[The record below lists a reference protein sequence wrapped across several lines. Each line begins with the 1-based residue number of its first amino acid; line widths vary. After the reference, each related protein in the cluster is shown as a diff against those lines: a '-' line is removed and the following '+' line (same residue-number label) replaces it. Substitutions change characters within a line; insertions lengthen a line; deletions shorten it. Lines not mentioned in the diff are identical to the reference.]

1 MATAQTTP
9 VYQPHVVIVQ
19 FAAGTGIAGGAAQT
33 GLQTFD
39 RMAVP
44 YSVHRIERVFPFLD
58 NVMPTP
64 ETARNLDALRRTY
77 YVQYR
82 ANDGPKNVA
91 NTLGAARGVVYA
103 EPVIINRVHGTE
115 ALYPTEPNDALYSR
129 QTYLSR
135 LRLTEAW
142 DEVKGEDG
150 TPPVV
155 IAIVDG
161 GGEWRHEDL
170 LANVW
175 ANPGEVANN
184 GLDDDANGFI
194 DDVHGVNLANEDPT
208 NNDPAGLAQTPGSAL
223 HGTMVAGVASAVTDN
238 STGVAGAAWNAELMH
253 VNAGCSQDDGA
264 ICFGYEGILYAAANG
279 ADIINSSWGGVGE
292 SGTVTNTIN
301 QALEL
306 ATDMGALVVASAGN
320 ASSSNDLFPVY
331 PAVHPRVLSV
341 GATAKDSRRKSSSSN
356 FGRLVNVFAPG
367 EDILS
372 TAPGAGYTSSAG
384 ASFSAPLV
392 SGIAALVKTKFPSI
406 RADALREQVRLA
418 AENMDAQNPGLAG
431 QLGRGYVNAIAA
443 VQEPALPAVR
453 VKRWAWHDSD
463 GNGQIGSGDSV
474 TVKVVIV
481 NHLTNAQKLTIGLRA
496 AEPYP
501 FIEMTVPNVE
511 VGTLDRGDSTEATF
525 QFSVAPSAPQNRRVQ
540 LYTRIQVEAH
550 VDESD
555 MLSFGI
561 NLDNDN
567 VHGALSALYT
577 ATDGDNWHSNDGW
590 DISRVPTSEELA
602 QWFGVY
608 LPNGFL
614 LGLYLNDN
622 NLSGVVPADLGK
634 LSELREL
641 DLNSNL
647 LSGSIP
653 AELSSL
659 SQLQTLNL
667 QNNTLT
673 GAIPSELGSLSE
685 LRQLLLNENNILGE
699 VPSEL
704 GNLSELR
711 QLRLN
716 DNRFY
721 SKVPPELGNLVQLKR
736 LDLHSNSLDGPLPPE
751 LGNLAQLEWLDLH
764 NNYFD
769 GPLPPELG
777 NLAQLKR
784 LDLYNNYFDGP
795 LPPELGN
802 LAQLEQLILT
812 QNQST
817 GPIPRELGNLAQ
829 LRVLNLEWNRL
840 YGPIPSELGNL
851 AQLRVLNLKN
861 NRLSGPIRSEL
872 GNLAQLQRL
881 NLESNW
887 FYGPI
892 PSELGNLAQL
902 RVLDLK
908 NNQLRGPTPSELGN
922 LAQLRVLDL
931 EDNFLSGTLPR
942 SFLQLRLTRL
952 NFDGQDLC
960 APNDDAF
967 QAWLNRIHDVSG
979 PTCNQLIFIGTVQDQ
994 NYSLGDA
1001 IADLVLPAATGGTSP
1016 YTYALT
1022 PGLPAFLVFD
1032 ANTRTVSGTPEA
1044 LAPATQYT
1052 YSVMDSAGQATSLTF
1067 SIQTGTNGFSGIAAD
1082 QTFQRAQA
1090 IVPLVLPAA
1099 NQGTAPIDYT
1109 LTPAL
1114 PEGLTFDN
1122 ASRTISGTPKT
1133 VMAATPYVFTATDLN
1148 GSRDSLTFGIKVYSP
1163 VGAEPE
1169 SLPVAFTLRGN
1180 YPNPFHQATH
1190 ILFDLPWHGNVSVD
1204 VRDVLGRRVLELPY
1218 QAMAAGW
1225 ERSIRLDGAALPS
1238 GHFVYRVYVQSPA
1251 GNEVHA
1257 GMFVHLH

>member
-9 VYQPHVVIVQ
+9 VYQPRVVIVQ

-77 YVQYR
+77 YVRYR
-82 ANDGPKNVA
+82 ANDGPKDVA

-238 STGVAGAAWNAELMH
+238 GTGVAGAAWNAELMH

-320 ASSSNDLFPVY
+320 ASSNNDLFPEY

-356 FGRLVNVFAPG
+356 YGRLVNVFAPG

-443 VQEPALPAVR
+443 VQEPTLPAVR

-501 FIEMTVPNVE
+501 FIEMTVPSVV
-511 VGTLDRGDSTEATF
+511 VGTLARGDSTVVRF
-525 QFSVAPSAPQNRRVQ
+525 QLAVASIAPNNRRVQ
-540 LYTRIQVEAH
+540 FYIHIREGAH

-555 MLSFGI
+555 MLSFYI
-561 NLDNDN
+561 NLLNDN

-577 ATDGDNWHSNDGW
+577 ATDGDNWHRNDGW

-608 LPNGFL
+608 LPNVFL
-614 LGLYLNDN
+614 LGLHLGDN
-622 NLSGVVPADLGK
+622 NLNGTIPGDLGK
-634 LSELREL
+634 LYYLQEL
-641 DLNSNL
+641 DLDSNSL
-647 LSGSIP
+647 DGHIP
-653 AELSSL
+653 TELSHL
-659 SQLQTLNL
+659 SQLRRLNL
-667 QNNTLT
+667 GKNSLT
-673 GAIPSELGSLSE
+673 GLIVNELE
-685 LRQLLLNENNILGE
+685 
-699 VPSEL
+699 
-704 GNLSELR
+704 NLSELR
-711 QLRLN
+711 DLRLN

-721 SKVPPELGNLVQLKR
+721 SKIPPELGNLVQLKR

-751 LGNLAQLEWLDLH
+751 LGNLVQLERLDLH

-777 NLAQLKR
+777 NLAQL
-784 LDLYNNYFDGP
+784 
-795 LPPELGN
+795 
-802 LAQLEQLILT
+802 EQLFLT

-829 LRVLNLEWNRL
+829 LRVLNLERNRL
-840 YGPIPSELGNL
+840 YGSIPSELGNL
-851 AQLRVLNLKN
+851 AQLRVLNLGL
-861 NRLSGPIRSEL
+861 NRL
-872 GNLAQLQRL
+872 
-881 NLESNW
+881 
-887 FYGPI
+887 YGPI
-892 PSELGNLAQL
+892 PPEFGNLAQL

-908 NNQLRGPTPSELGN
+908 NNRLRGPIPSELGN
-922 LAQLRVLDL
+922 LAQLQVLDL
-931 EDNFLSGTLPR
+931 ENNSIAGILPR
-942 SFLQLRLTRL
+942 SFLQLRLLRL
-952 NFDGQDLC
+952 NFDGQRIC
-960 APNDDAF
+960 APSDDEF
-967 QAWLNRIHDVSG
+967 QAWLNGIHDVSG
-979 PTCNQLIFIGTVQDQ
+979 PTCSQLVFNGTVQDQ
-994 NYSLGDA
+994 YYSLGDA

-1052 YSVMDSAGQATSLTF
+1052 YSVTDSAGQATSLTF
-1067 SIQTGTNGFSGIAAD
+1067 SIQAGTNGFSVMVAD